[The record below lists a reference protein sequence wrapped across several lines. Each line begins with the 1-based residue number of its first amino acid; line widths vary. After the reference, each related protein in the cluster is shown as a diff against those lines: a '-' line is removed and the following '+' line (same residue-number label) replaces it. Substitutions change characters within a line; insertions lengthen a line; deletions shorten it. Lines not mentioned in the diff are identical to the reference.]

1 MRADD
6 PAVSATPIE
15 LPLSAP
21 PILFVV
27 VDTEE
32 EFDWSAPFSRQSTG
46 VTALRHIGR
55 AQQLFDRF
63 GIVPTYVIDYPVAS
77 KPEGSAPLAEFA
89 TAGRATI
96 GAHLHPWVTP
106 PHDEDVTRANSFAMN
121 LPAALEAA
129 KLATMVE
136 AIDRGFGARPQV
148 YKAGRYG
155 IAARTLDTLHTLGFT
170 VDTSVN
176 PHMDYTSE
184 NGPDFRE
191 FDARPCWLRHE
202 LLEIPCTTGYAG
214 AAGQGLGS
222 RLHATALALPSQLRA
237 VGILARLGV
246 TNRIMLSPE
255 GSTLDEMKAITRALI
270 ARGLRTFTFSFH
282 SPSVEPGHTPYVRSQ
297 ADLGRFLQAM
307 EQYFEFFFG
316 ELAGRAT
323 TPLAFRAG
331 WLPQRSVTE

>member
-1 MRADD
+1 MRPDD
-6 PAVSATPIE
+6 PAVSATPID
-15 LPLSAP
+15 LPASAP
-21 PILFVV
+21 PTLFVV

-32 EFDWSAPFSRQSTG
+32 EFDWSAPFSRESTS
-46 VTALRHIGR
+46 VTAMRHIGR
-55 AQQLFDRF
+55 AQTLFDRF
-63 GIVPTYVIDYPVAS
+63 GVVPTYVIDYPVAS

-89 TAGRATI
+89 SAARATI

-106 PHDEDVTRANSFAMN
+106 PHDEDVSRRNSFAMN

-136 AIDRGFGARPQV
+136 TIDRAFGTRPQI

-155 IAARTLDTLHTLGFT
+155 IAARTLATLHALGFT

-176 PHMDYTSE
+176 PHMNYTSE
-184 NGPDFRE
+184 AGPDFRR
-191 FDARPCWLRHE
+191 FDARPCWLSHA
-202 LLEIPCTTGYAG
+202 LLEIPCTTGFAG
-214 AAGQGLGS
+214 LAGTPLGS
-222 RLHATALALPSQLRA
+222 RLHAAALTTPPQLRA
-237 VGILARLGV
+237 VGILSRLGV

-255 GSTLDEMKAITRALI
+255 GSTLDEMKAVTRSLL
-270 ARGLRTFTFSFH
+270 ARGVRTLTFSFH

-297 ADLGRFLQAM
+297 ADLGRFLQSI

-316 ELAGRAT
+316 ELGGHTT

-331 WLPQRSVTE
+331 LPAATERH

>member
-1 MRADD
+1 MRPED
-6 PAVSATPIE
+6 PAVSATPID
-15 LPLSAP
+15 LPAADRP
-21 PILFVV
+21 TLFVV

-46 VTALRHIGR
+46 VTAMRHIGR
-55 AQQLFDRF
+55 AQRIFDRF

-77 KPEGSAPLAEFA
+77 KPEGSTPLAEF
-89 TAGRATI
+89 TSTGRATI

-106 PHDEDVTRANSFAMN
+106 PHEEEVSRRNSFAMN
-121 LPAALEAA
+121 LPTQLEAA
-129 KLATMVE
+129 KLTTMVE
-136 AIDRGFGARPQV
+136 TIERAFEVRPQI

-155 IAARTLDTLHTLGFT
+155 IAARTLASLRSLGFT

-184 NGPDFRE
+184 SGPDFRR
-191 FDARPCWLRHE
+191 FDARPCWLQQD
-202 LLEIPCTTGYAG
+202 LLEIPCTTGYTGFAG
-214 AAGQGLGS
+214 SSLGPRVHAA
-222 RLHATALALPSQLRA
+222 ALASPPQLRA

-255 GSTLDEMKAITRALI
+255 GSTLDEMKALTRALI
-270 ARGLRTFTFSFH
+270 ARGLRTLTVSFH

-297 ADLGRFLQAM
+297 ADLGAFLQSI

-316 ELAGRAT
+316 EMAGHTT
-323 TPLAFRAG
+323 TPLVFRAA
-331 WLPQRSVTE
+331 LSAATERH

>member
-1 MRADD
+1 MRPDD
-6 PAVSATPIE
+6 PAVSAMPID
-15 LPLSAP
+15 LPASERP
-21 PILFVV
+21 TLFVV

-32 EFDWSAPFSRQSTG
+32 EFDWSTPFSRQSTG
-46 VTALRHIGR
+46 VTAMRHIGR

-77 KPEGSAPLAEFA
+77 KPEGSTPLIEFA
-89 TAGRATI
+89 SAARATI

-106 PHDEDVTRANSFAMN
+106 PHDEEVSRRNSFAMN

-129 KLATMVE
+129 KLTTMVE
-136 AIDRGFGARPQV
+136 TIERAFGARPQV

-155 IAARTLDTLHTLGFT
+155 IAARTLGMLSPLGFT

-176 PHMDYTSE
+176 PHMNYASE
-184 NGPDFRE
+184 QGPDFRG
-191 FDARPCWLRHE
+191 FDARPCWLTHG

-214 AAGQGLGS
+214 FAGTALGA
-222 RLHATALALPSQLRA
+222 RLHAAALAAPPQLRA

-255 GSTLDEMKAITRALI
+255 GSTLDEMKAVTRALI
-270 ARGLRTFTFSFH
+270 ARGVRTLTFSFH

-297 ADLGRFLQAM
+297 ADLGRFLQSI

-316 ELAGRAT
+316 ELAGVTT

-331 WLPQRSVTE
+331 LPAATERH

>member
-6 PAVSATPIE
+6 PAVSATPID
-15 LPLSAP
+15 LPLPDP
-21 PILFVV
+21 PTLFAV

-46 VTALRHIGR
+46 VTAMRHIGR

-89 TAGRATI
+89 DAGRATI

-106 PHDEDVTRANSFAMN
+106 PHEEELSRANSFAMN

-136 AIDRGFGARPQV
+136 AIEHAFSARPRI

-155 IAARTLDTLHTLGFT
+155 IAARTLDTLNTLGFT

-176 PHMDYTSE
+176 PHMDYSLE
-184 NGPDFRE
+184 NGPDFRD
-191 FDARPCWLRHE
+191 FDARPWWLRHQ
-202 LLEIPCTTGYAG
+202 LLEIPCTTAYAG
-214 AAGQGLGS
+214 LAGDRLGS
-222 RLHATALALPSQLRA
+222 RLHATAVALPTGLRA
-237 VGILARLGV
+237 VGILARLGI

-255 GSTLDEMKAITRALI
+255 GSTLDEMKAVTRALI
-270 ARGLRTFTFSFH
+270 ARGVRTFTFSFH

-297 ADLGRFLQAM
+297 ADLGRFLQSI
-307 EQYFEFFFG
+307 EEYFEFFFG
-316 ELAGRAT
+316 ELAGRTT

-331 WLPQRSVTE
+331 LAAATERH

>member
-1 MRADD
+1 MRAYD
-6 PAVSATPIE
+6 PAVSATPID
-15 LPLSAP
+15 LPPSGPAT
-21 PILFVV
+21 LFVV

-32 EFDWSAPFSRQSTG
+32 EFDWSAPFSRQSTS
-46 VTALRHIGR
+46 VTAMRHIGR

-77 KPEGSAPLAEFA
+77 QPEGSAPLAEFA
-89 TAGRATI
+89 SAGRATI

-106 PHDEDVTRANSFAMN
+106 PHDEDVSRANSFAMN
-121 LPAALEAA
+121 LPASLEAA

-136 AIDRGFGARPQV
+136 TIDRTFGTRPQI

-155 IAARTLDTLHTLGFT
+155 IAARTLATLHALGFT

-184 NGPDFRE
+184 RCPDFRE
-191 FDARPCWLRHE
+191 FDSRPCWLRRD
-202 LLEIPCTTGYAG
+202 LLEVPCTTGFAG
-214 AAGQGLGS
+214 VAGSWLGS

-237 VGILARLGV
+237 VGILSRLGV

-255 GSTLDEMKAITRALI
+255 GSTLDEMKAVTRALI
-270 ARGLRTFTFSFH
+270 GRGLRTFTFSFH

-297 ADLGRFLQAM
+297 ADLGRFLQTI

-316 ELAGRAT
+316 ELAGRTT

-331 WLPQRSVTE
+331 LAAATERH

>member
-6 PAVSATPIE
+6 PAVSATPID
-15 LPLSAP
+15 LPLPAP
-21 PILFVV
+21 PTLFAV

-46 VTALRHIGR
+46 VTAMRHIGR

-63 GIVPTYVIDYPVAS
+63 GIVPTYVVDYPVAS
-77 KPEGSAPLAEFA
+77 TPEGSVRLAEFA
-89 TAGRATI
+89 SAGRATI

-106 PHDEDVTRANSFAMN
+106 PHDEDLSRANSFAMN

-136 AIDRGFGARPQV
+136 TIDRAFGNRPQI

-155 IAARTLDTLHTLGFT
+155 IAARTLATLSTLGFT

-176 PHMDYTSE
+176 PHMDYTE
-184 NGPDFRE
+184 EHGPDFRD
-191 FDARPCWLRHE
+191 FDARPCWLHRE
-202 LLEIPCTTGYAG
+202 LLEIPCTTAYAG
-214 AAGQGLGS
+214 VAGQGLGS
-222 RLHATALALPSQLRA
+222 RLHAMASGLPSPLRA
-237 VGILARLGV
+237 VGVLARLGV

-255 GSTLDEMKAITRALI
+255 SSTLDEMKAVTRALF
-270 ARGLRTFTFSFH
+270 ARGVRTFTVSFH
-282 SPSVEPGHTPYVRSQ
+282 SPSVDPGHTPYVRSQ
-297 ADLGRFLQAM
+297 ADLGRFLQSI

-316 ELAGRAT
+316 ELAGRTT
-323 TPLAFRAG
+323 TPLAFRAA
-331 WLPQRSVTE
+331 LAAASECH

>member
-1 MRADD
+1 MRPDD

-15 LPLSAP
+15 LPPSDP
-21 PILFVV
+21 PTLFVV

-32 EFDWSAPFSRQSTG
+32 EFDWSSPFSRESTA
-46 VTALRHIGR
+46 VTAMRHIDR
-55 AQQLFDRF
+55 AQQIFDRF

-77 KPEGSAPLAEFA
+77 KPEGSSFLAEFA
-89 TAGRATI
+89 STGRATI

-106 PHDEDVTRANSFAMN
+106 PHDEEVSRRNSFAMN
-121 LPAALEAA
+121 LPPQLETA
-129 KLATMVE
+129 KLTTMVE
-136 AIDRGFGARPQV
+136 TIAQVFGNRPQI

-155 IAARTLDTLHTLGFT
+155 VAPRTLRSLRSLGFL

-176 PHMDYTSE
+176 PHMNYASE
-184 NGPDFRE
+184 HGPDFRA
-191 FDARPCWLRHE
+191 FDARPYWVAGD
-202 LLEIPCTTGYAG
+202 LLEIPCTTGFAG
-214 AAGQGLGS
+214 FAGTTIGS
-222 RLHATALALPSQLRA
+222 TLHAAALAAPSQLRA

-255 GSTLDEMKAITRALI
+255 GSTLEEMKTLTRALVTE
-270 ARGLRTFTFSFH
+270 GLRTLTFSFH

-297 ADLGRFLQAM
+297 ADLGKFLQSV

-316 ELAGRAT
+316 ELGGRTT

-331 WLPQRSVTE
+331 LPPAMERH

>member
-6 PAVSATPIE
+6 PAVSATPID
-15 LPLSAP
+15 LPLPDP
-21 PILFVV
+21 PTLFAV

-32 EFDWSAPFSRQSTG
+32 EFDWSAPFSRQNTG
-46 VTALRHIGR
+46 VTAMRHIGR
-55 AQQLFDRF
+55 AQRLFDRF

-89 TAGRATI
+89 SAGRATI

-106 PHDEDVTRANSFAMN
+106 PYEEGLSRANSFAMN

-136 AIDRGFGARPQV
+136 TIDRTFGTRPQI

-155 IAARTLDTLHTLGFT
+155 ISGRTLATLDTLGFT

-176 PHMDYTSE
+176 PHMNYSGDS
-184 NGPDFRE
+184 GPDFRD

-202 LLEIPCTTGYAG
+202 LLEIPCTTAYAG
-214 AAGQGLGS
+214 FAGHGLGS
-222 RLHATALALPSQLRA
+222 RLHAMASALPAQLRA
-237 VGILARLGV
+237 VGVLARLGV

-255 GSTLDEMKAITRALI
+255 GSTLDEMKAVTRTLV
-270 ARGLRTFTFSFH
+270 ARGVRTFTFSFH

-297 ADLGRFLQAM
+297 ADLGPFLRSI

-316 ELAGRAT
+316 ELAGRTT
-323 TPLAFRAG
+323 TPLAFRAA
-331 WLPQRSVTE
+331 LAAATERC